1 MYQRPSYLEAL
12 QSRVLVFDGA
22 MGTSIDDFTLTAE
35 DFGGERTNGN
45 RDYLVMTRP
54 DVIAQIHSSFME
66 AGADVLETCTFQSTR
81 IRLEE
86 WGLGDQTI
94 ALNKAAAELA
104 RSVAQR
110 YEEQDGR
117 PRYVAGSM
125 GPTGKLPSSDD
136 PALSNITFQQLSD
149 QFHEQALGL
158 IAGGVDLLLVE
169 TSFDMLEVKAALDG
183 IQRAKRETHS
193 NVAVQAQVFL
203 DVTGKML
210 LGTEIAAVIAT
221 LEALPVDVIGL
232 NCGTGP
238 ELMREA
244 IEYLCKHSRKPI
256 SCIPNAGLPLEVD
269 GATVYPMEPAPFA
282 RILSELVSNYGVN
295 VVGGCCG
302 TRPAHIQQLSEA
314 VHQNAPKQ
322 REIEYIPSVSSGI
335 KAAAIRQP
343 GTLTLIGERVNTLG
357 SRKVKKLLLKDNYDG
372 VVEVAREQVDSGAH
386 MLDVC
391 VAMTERS
398 DERQQMETL
407 LKKLTMNVELPLVV
421 DTTESDVLEAALARY
436 PGRAVVNSVSLEGG
450 RGDKID
456 RVLPLVARYG
466 AATMAM
472 TIDEEGMAHTAE
484 RKLAIASRLAEIA
497 RTEFGVPAEALIFD
511 VLTFPITTG
520 QEELRRAA
528 IETIEGIRLVKQ
540 HIPGCFTTLGVSNLS
555 FGVAAH
561 ARAALNSVFLKHAVD
576 AGLDTAIINPAH
588 ITPYA
593 EVPEEQREICEDLIF
608 NRHENALAR
617 FIQYYAE
624 NVAEESE
631 SRADPTEGMSVAQR
645 LHWKIVHRKKDG
657 VEQDIDLLLAERT
670 GRRMSGAEQTRD
682 PRPETDDNA
691 EGFALDMTHREE
703 HLYANALSQQE
714 IETQTSALDQQLNA
728 QNVIQHSQHSTLPE
742 TQNSKLKTQNL
753 SQGEAAVDVLNNV
766 LLPAMKEV
774 GDLFGSG
781 QLILPFVLQSA
792 EVMKKSVGYL
802 EQYLDKQEGS
812 SKGKVVLATVY
823 GDVHDIGKNLVNTIL
838 SNNGYTVYDLGKQ
851 VPLNTIIEK
860 AVEVGAD
867 AIGLS
872 ALLVS
877 TSKQMPLCVQELHR
891 RGLEFPVLV
900 GGAAINKQYGQRISF
915 ISEEEP
921 YQSGVFY
928 CKDAFE
934 GLETMDRLSDPI
946 QRNAFVE
953 RTLHDAAD
961 SLKQKTRGRVALAEL
976 GAATRSDNIVSSAVR
991 RDGFVPTPPFWGPKV
1006 VTRIRLGEVVEC
1018 LDRNALYRLQWGA
1031 KNAKGPEWEKL
1042 KVDFDLKVRDLLREA
1057 ERDSWLEPKL
1067 VYGYFPCQS
1076 QGNELIVYDPAL
1088 VGRTIKNG
1096 NTAAFLKQHELTR
1109 FVFPRQPGRERL
1121 CLADYFRSV
1130 ESGELDIVALQ
1141 LVTMGSRAAELT
1153 DELQRQG
1160 DYSRSYYVHGLSV
1173 SLAEALAEYSN
1184 RVIRQSLGL
1193 KDSQGKRY
1201 SWGYPACPDLEEHA
1215 KLFQVL
1221 PTEQIGVTLT
1231 AAFQLV
1237 PEQSTAAIVVHH
1249 PEAKYF
1255 SIGSAQERAEVDS

>member
-94 ALNKAAAELA
+94 ALNRAAAELA

-110 YEEQDGR
+110 YEQQDGR

-158 IAGGVDLLLVE
+158 IVGGVDLLLVE

-183 IQRAKRETHS
+183 IQRAKRETQS

-210 LGTEIAAVIAT
+210 LGTEIPAVIAT

-244 IEYLCKHSRKPI
+244 IEYLCKHSRKLI

-269 GATVYPMEPAPFA
+269 GATVYPMEPVPFA

-322 REIEYIPSVSSGI
+322 REIDYIPSVSSGI

-645 LHWKIVHRKKDG
+645 LHWKIIHRKKDG

-670 GRRMSGAEQTRD
+670 GNQGSGVGDQGSGIGQQELQDKRRI
-682 PRPETDDNA
+682 ET
-691 EGFALDMTHREE
+691 FALDTMNSDEQIQ
-703 HLYANALSQQE
+703 ANA
-714 IETQTSALDQQLNA
+714 SAL
-728 QNVIQHSQHSTLPE
+728 P
-742 TQNSKLKTQNL
+742 
-753 SQGEAAVDVLNNV
+753 QGEAAVDVLNNV

-792 EVMKKSVGYL
+792 EVMKKAVGYL
-802 EQYLDKQEGS
+802 EQFLDKQEGS
-812 SKGKVVLATVY
+812 TKGKVVLATVY

-976 GAATRSDNIVSSAVR
+976 GAATKSDNIVSSAVR
-991 RDGFVPTPPFWGPKV
+991 RDIPVPTPPFWGPKV
-1006 VTRIRLGEVVEC
+1006 VRRIRLGEVVEC

-1042 KVDFDLKVRDLLREA
+1042 KADFDLKVRDLLREA
-1057 ERDSWLEPKL
+1057 ERDGWLEPKL

-1088 VGRTIKNG
+1088 VGRTLDKT
-1096 NTAAFLKQHELTR
+1096 NTADFLKQHELTR

-1141 LVTMGSRAAELT
+1141 LVTMGSRAADLT

-1160 DYSRSYYVHGLSV
+1160 DYSRSYYIHGLSV

-1255 SIGSAQERAEVDS
+1255 SIGSAQERAEVDSQ